1 MTRLKSWAAGL
12 CIVLAMT
19 ACATCKSSDTV
30 EQCRTKQRDNG
41 QRRAALPVPADLTP
55 TAT

>member
-1 MTRLKSWAAGL
+1 MTLLKSWAAGL
-12 CIVLAMT
+12 CIALAMT

-41 QRRAALPVPADLTP
+41 QRRASMPVPADLTQ